1 MSVRRLLS
9 VLHIAA
15 PLASLAFA
23 LAALVL
29 VLPKM

>member
-1 MSVRRLLS
+1 MSARRLLS

-29 VLPKM
+29 VLPKL